1 MRTDKSG
8 QSALLLLD
16 VVEILRREK
25 VDYAIIGAF
34 ALSVLGVVRAT
45 MDADAL
51 LFAEPGRL
59 ARLEKKFQQ
68 KGFATELRTAEA
80 DDPVS
85 GMLVLRDD
93 FGNHVELLGGLRNM
107 DPEILSRTLQIN
119 FRGQK
124 LRIVGREDFIAMKC
138 YAGGPQDILDARSA
152 YWAAPGPIDLDL
164 LRTVTRRF
172 GREAA
177 DRLQEVLAVQPA
189 AVGPQKT
196 QGRSIE

>member
-1 MRTDKSG
+1 MRTSKGG

-25 VDYAIIGAF
+25 VDYAVIGAF
-34 ALSVLGVVRAT
+34 ALTVLGVVRAT
-45 MDADAL
+45 TDVDAL
-51 LFAEPGRL
+51 LFTKPGRL
-59 ARLEKKFQQ
+59 AKLEKPFKQA
-68 KGFATELRTAEA
+68 GFDTELRTAEA

-85 GMLVLRDD
+85 GMLVLSDD

-107 DPEILSRTLQIN
+107 DPEIFSRTLEVE
-119 FRGQK
+119 FRDEK

-138 YAGGPQDILDARSA
+138 FAGGPQDFLDARSA
-152 YWAAPGPIDLDL
+152 YQAASGPLDLDL

-177 DRLQEVLAVQPA
+177 DRLEEIL
-189 AVGPQKT
+189 VG
-196 QGRSIE
+196 

>member
-1 MRTDKSG
+1 MRTNKGG

-25 VDYAIIGAF
+25 VDYAVIGAF
-34 ALSVLGVVRAT
+34 ALTVLGVIRAT
-45 MDADAL
+45 TDVDAL
-51 LFAEPGRL
+51 LFTKPSRL
-59 ARLEKKFQQ
+59 AKLEKLFKQV
-68 KGFATELRTAEA
+68 GFDTELRTAEA

-85 GMLVLRDD
+85 GMLVLSDD

-107 DPEILSRTLQIN
+107 DPEIISRTLKVK
-119 FRGQK
+119 FREET

-138 YAGGPQDILDARSA
+138 FAGSPQDLLDARSA
-152 YWAAPGPIDLDL
+152 YKAAPGPIDLDL

-177 DRLQEVLAVQPA
+177 DRLEEILA
-189 AVGPQKT
+189 G
-196 QGRSIE
+196 

>member
-1 MRTDKSG
+1 MRTNKGG

-25 VDYAIIGAF
+25 VNYAVIGAF
-34 ALSVLGVVRAT
+34 ALTVLGVVRAT
-45 MDADAL
+45 TDVDAL
-51 LFAEPGRL
+51 LFAAPGRL
-59 ARLEKKFQQ
+59 AKLEKVFKQV
-68 KGFATELRTAEA
+68 GFDTELRSADA

-85 GMLVLRDD
+85 GMLILSDD

-107 DPEILSRTLQIN
+107 DPEILSRTLEIE
-119 FRGQK
+119 FRDEK

-138 YAGGPQDILDARSA
+138 YAGGPQDLLDARSA
-152 YWAAPGPIDLDL
+152 YEAAPGPIDLDL

-177 DRLQEVLAVQPA
+177 DRLQEVLA
-189 AVGPQKT
+189 G
-196 QGRSIE
+196 

>member
-1 MRTDKSG
+1 MRTSNGG

-25 VDYAIIGAF
+25 VDYAVIGAF
-34 ALSVLGVVRAT
+34 ALTVLGAVRAT
-45 MDADAL
+45 TDVDAL
-51 LFAEPGRL
+51 LFTNPGRL
-59 ARLEKKFQQ
+59 VELEKPFKQA
-68 KGFATELRTAEA
+68 GFDTELRTAEA

-85 GMLVLRDD
+85 GMLVLSDD

-107 DPEILSRTLQIN
+107 DPKIFSRILEVE
-119 FRGQK
+119 FRNET

-138 YAGGPQDILDARSA
+138 FAGGPQDLLDARSA
-152 YWAAPGPIDLDL
+152 YQAAPGPLDLDL

-177 DRLQEVLAVQPA
+177 DRLEEIL
-189 AVGPQKT
+189 VG
-196 QGRSIE
+196 

>member
-1 MRTDKSG
+1 MPFTPRPCHTRAMRTNKRG

-16 VVEILRREK
+16 AVEILRREK
-25 VDYAIIGAF
+25 VDYAVIGAF
-34 ALSVLGVVRAT
+34 ALTVLGVVRAT
-45 MDADAL
+45 TDVDAL

-59 ARLEKKFQQ
+59 AKLEKVFKQV
-68 KGFATELRTAEA
+68 GFDTELRSAEA

-85 GMLVLRDD
+85 GMLILSDD

-107 DPEILSRTLQIN
+107 DPEILSRTLEVE
-119 FRGQK
+119 FRDER

-138 YAGGPQDILDARSA
+138 YAGGPQDLLDARSA
-152 YWAAPGPIDLDL
+152 YEAAPGPIDLDL

-177 DRLQEVLAVQPA
+177 DRLQEVLA
-189 AVGPQKT
+189 G
-196 QGRSIE
+196 